1 MTTLTTTITRVLYPP
16 ATDESAVFFIL
27 KTQDGIAKGKM
38 TWRPSVNERITFSGI
53 TIKGFDYN
61 GDKTFY
67 FNASMPSVP
76 DAPRETL
83 AYIVTRAKGIGPEL
97 EKRIWAQCGEEFDQP
112 ERLESVQGM
121 TGVRIAAFMEAVESV
136 KRESEK
142 SKTIAWLMSKGATVN
157 MAVTA
162 FDKFANGT
170 IGIVNAD
177 PYRLAELDGYSFTAV
192 DGRIRAAFEIGD
204 DDPRRVA
211 AAVVYKLRQLTG
223 SGATVIKYD
232 ALNYA
237 VKELIGPARGPLI
250 CATVKAL
257 FDEGE
262 LVKFADTRSLALKRD
277 FINEKLIYDFATNE
291 EKA

>member
-27 KTQDGIAKGKM
+27 STDAGKAAGRM
-38 TWRPSVNERITFSGI
+38 SWRPAENERVTFTGEWD
-53 TIKGFDYN
+53 TYQ
-61 GDKTFY
+61 GDKQFKFTS
-67 FNASMPSVP
+67 AMPSVP

-97 EKRIWAQCGEEFDQP
+97 EKRIWAQCGDKFDQP

-136 KRESEK
+136 QRESEK

-157 MAVTA
+157 MAVAA
-162 FDKFANGT
+162 FDKFAAGT
-170 IGIVNAD
+170 VGIVNAD
-177 PYRLAELDGYSFTAV
+177 PYRLADLEGYSFTAV

-232 ALNYA
+232 ALN
-237 VKELIGPARGPLI
+237 
-250 CATVKAL
+250 
-257 FDEGE
+257 
-262 LVKFADTRSLALKRD
+262 
-277 FINEKLIYDFATNE
+277 
-291 EKA
+291 